1 MRLFSP
7 YAEILRHPGAARFSG
22 AAFLARLPISMV
34 GLGIVLMVSA
44 LRGSYAEAGAV
55 AAAYTV
61 ANALIAPL
69 GSRGVDRWGQRPV
82 VMVLVAVHALALLGL
97 VAATVAGWG
106 IAALLATAIVAGA
119 AQPATGALV
128 RARWAVALGDHPSLR
143 TAFAFESVLDELIFI
158 VGPPLATILAVA
170 LGAPAPVV
178 AAVLFVSVGSA
189 LLVVQKSTEP
199 PILPRNDARAA
210 PLFRRP
216 GFLVVLI
223 AMAATGGIFGS
234 IDVVVV
240 AAADEAGIRL
250 AAGLVLALYAVGS
263 MVSGLVL
270 GARSH
275 RRDDRLL
282 PRNFLIYAA
291 CLALTTVAFAL
302 AGNLVALGV
311 VGLVC
316 GLAVSPVL
324 ITAFALTER
333 IAPAQRLTEGLTW
346 CVSAIALGVAIAAA
360 VSGAVVDQGG
370 SRAGFVVTITA
381 GFATL
386 VAAAVGL
393 PALRASVASPPV
405 VGADGS
411 RE

>member
-1 MRLFSP
+1 MRLLAP
-7 YAEILRHPGAARFSG
+7 YTQILRHPGAARFSG

-69 GSRGVDRWGQRPV
+69 GARGVDRWGQRPV
-82 VMVLVAVHALALLGL
+82 VTLLVAVHAAALVAL
-97 VAATVAGWG
+97 VAATLTGRGLAV
-106 IAALLATAIVAGA
+106 LLATAVVAGA

-158 VGPPLATILAVA
+158 VGPPLATTLAVL
-170 LGAPAPVV
+170 LGAPAPIIATVF
-178 AAVLFVSVGSA
+178 FVSVGSA
-189 LLVVQKSTEP
+189 LLIVQKSTEP
-199 PILPRNDARAA
+199 PVLPRSEARAES
-210 PLFRRP
+210 LFRRP
-216 GFLVVLI
+216 GFVVVLI
-223 AMAATGGIFGS
+223 AMTTTGAIFGS

-240 AAADEAGIRL
+240 AAADEAGTRL
-250 AAGLVLALYAVGS
+250 AAGIVLALYAAGS

-275 RRDDRLL
+275 GREDRRL
-282 PRNFLIYAA
+282 PLHFLVYAA
-291 CLALTTVAFAL
+291 LLALTTIAFAL
-302 AGNLVALGV
+302 TGNLVALGI

-333 IAPAQRLTEGLTW
+333 IAPVQRLTEGLTW

-370 SRAGFVVTITA
+370 SRAGFAVTIAA

-386 VAAAVGL
+386 VAAAAGF
-393 PALRASVASPPV
+393 PALRASLAPLPV
-405 VGADGS
+405 IGADAA